1 MNRRSTIVVKEVT
14 VKGYE
19 VIETKMVSLDNG
31 NYRTFILLK
40 YQIGLAYKNYIDQL
54 KKSDVLKADFKKIE
68 NTQAFKELELYVSE
82 FSGA

>member
-1 MNRRSTIVVKEVT
+1 

-19 VIETKMVSLDNG
+19 VVESKMVALDNG

-40 YQIGLAYKNYIDQL
+40 YPVGLAYKSYLEEL
-54 KKSDVLKADFKKIE
+54 KKSDLLKADFKKIE
-68 NTQAFKELELYVSE
+68 KTKAFKELEQYVAE